1 MSNVSRSL
9 AALGAVVSTATLANA
24 TPSNLVLDIYGSAN
38 IPTSIFKFSGSTT
51 YSGTGA
57 FLRTNSAS
65 IDEFKGTSSSDFV
78 NGSVT
83 GFYNNFVTQILS
95 GNARVGVGGNWYD
108 IDYVHLDHDSSGDD
122 FGISIVNGSDVA
134 INNGDVLQFAG
145 KGVFN
150 AFVGK
155 LNVGTYTFSD
165 LNSTGTAG
173 LTVNVYSVP
182 EPGEWAAMGIL
193 GAGLAGLVVR
203 SRRRSA

>member
-9 AALGAVVSTATLANA
+9 AALGVLLAASATASAQ
-24 TPSNLVLDIYGSAN
+24 SLVLDIYGGPNSA
-38 IPTSIFKFSGSTT
+38 TSIFKFSGSTS

-57 FLRTNSAS
+57 FLRNNSAS
-65 IDEFKGTSSSDFV
+65 MDEFKGTSASDFV
-78 NGSVT
+78 NGSVS
-83 GFYNNFVTQILS
+83 GYYNNFVTQILS

-108 IDYVHLDHDSSGDD
+108 IDYVHLDHDNSGDD

-150 AFVGK
+150 ASVGK
-155 LNVGTYTFSD
+155 LNVGTYSFSD